1 MGKLLGPV
9 GTHEGSSLSGWLDEY
24 VDEEEE
30 EEEGD
35 SDA

>member
-9 GTHEGSSLSGWLDEY
+9 GTREGSSLSGWLDEC
-24 VDEEEE
+24 VDEEKEE
-30 EEEGD
+30 EAD